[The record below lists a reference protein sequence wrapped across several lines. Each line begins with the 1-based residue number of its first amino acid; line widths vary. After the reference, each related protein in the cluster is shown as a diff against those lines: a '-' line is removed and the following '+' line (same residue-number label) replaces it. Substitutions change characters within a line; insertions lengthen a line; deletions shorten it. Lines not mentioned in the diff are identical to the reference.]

1 MFSFN
6 FFNKKTKHNGET
18 PFKKEFYCLGTINR
32 LTAYGEN
39 GENAVKEAEQRLA
52 EIDDKMS
59 VFKDYSELSR
69 VNKSAGKNY
78 EKVSEDTYFVI
89 KSSIEY
95 CNLLNGT
102 FDPTI
107 KPIVKLW
114 NIGKENFK
122 IPTQSE
128 IDNALKL
135 VNYKDI
141 LFDDENCSIML
152 KKENQ
157 NVDAGGIAKGYAAD
171 EVKRIFKR
179 NEITRGII
187 DLGGNI
193 FALGGKDDESPWSI
207 GVQNP
212 FSKRGDYIGIILVRN
227 KSLVTSGNY
236 ERYTIV
242 NGKKYHHIIDPRT
255 GYPSE
260 SGLVSATIVSN
271 LSIDG
276 DGFST
281 GIFILGLEKG
291 MELIESTYGI
301 EGIFITENKEIY
313 VSSGIKDEFILT
325 NQEFKLKIKE

>member
-6 FFNKKTKHNGET
+6 FFNKKTKYNDET
-18 PFKKEFYCLGTINR
+18 PFTKEFYCLGTINR

-39 GENAVKEAEQRLA
+39 AETAVEEGEQRLA

-59 VFKDYSELSR
+59 VFKDYSQLSR
-69 VNKSAGKNY
+69 VNRSAGKNY

-89 KSSIEY
+89 KSAIEY
-95 CNLLNGT
+95 CEILKGT

-114 NIGKENFK
+114 NIGKENFR
-122 IPTQSE
+122 IPQQSE
-128 IDNALKL
+128 IYNALKL

-141 LFDDENCSIML
+141 LFDHENCSIKL
-152 KKENQ
+152 KNENQ

-179 NEITRGII
+179 NEIKRGLI

-193 FALGGKDDESPWSI
+193 FALGGKTDESPWSI

-212 FSKRGDYIGIILVRN
+212 FSKRGDYIGIILVTN

-236 ERYTIV
+236 ERHTIA
-242 NGKKYHHIIDPRT
+242 NGKNYHHIIDPRT

-260 SGLVSATIVSN
+260 SGLVSVTIISN

-291 MELIESTYGI
+291 MEIIESTYGI
-301 EGIFITENKEIY
+301 DGIFITEKKEIY

-325 NQEFKLKIKE
+325 NENFSLK

>member
-6 FFNKKTKHNGET
+6 FFNKKTKHDNKT
-18 PFKKEFYCLGTINR
+18 LFKKEFYCLGTINR

-39 GENAVKEAEQRLA
+39 CENAVMEAEQRLA

-69 VNKSAGKNY
+69 INKSAGKNY

-95 CNLLNGT
+95 CNLLKGT

-107 KPIVKLW
+107 KPVVKLW
-114 NIGKENFK
+114 NVGKENFR
-122 IPTQSE
+122 IPKQSE

-152 KKENQ
+152 KNENQ

-207 GVQNP
+207 GLQDP

-236 ERYTIV
+236 ERYTIA

-255 GYPSE
+255 GYPSK
-260 SGLVSATIVSN
+260 SGLMSATIVSN

-281 GIFILGLEKG
+281 GIFILGLKEG
-291 MELIESTYGI
+291 MELINSTYGI

-313 VSSGIKDEFILT
+313 VSSGIKDKFILT
-325 NQEFKLKIKE
+325 NQEFVSKE

>member
-1 MFSFN
+1 MHNFN
-6 FFNKKTKHNGET
+6 FFNKKSKSNNET
-18 PFKKEFYCLGTINR
+18 PFTKEFYCLGTINR

-39 GENAVKEAEQRLA
+39 AEIAVLEGEQRLA
-52 EIDDKMS
+52 VIDDKMS

-69 VNKSAGKNY
+69 INKSAGTQY
-78 EKVSEDTYFVI
+78 EKVSEDTYYVI
-89 KSSIEY
+89 KSAIEY
-95 CNLLNGT
+95 CEILKGT

-114 NIGKENFK
+114 NIGKENFR
-122 IPTQSE
+122 IPEQSE
-128 IDNALKL
+128 INNALKL
-135 VNYKDI
+135 VNYRDI
-141 LFDDENCSIML
+141 LFNEENCSIKL
-152 KKENQ
+152 KNKNQ
-157 NVDAGGIAKGYAAD
+157 NIDAGGIAKGYAAD
-171 EVKRIFKR
+171 EVKRIFKKY
-179 NEITRGII
+179 EIKSGLI

-193 FALGGKDDESPWSI
+193 FALGNRIDDTPWKI

-212 FSKRGDYIGIILVRN
+212 FNKRGDFVGILQVKN

-242 NGKKYHHIIDPRT
+242 DGKKYHHIIDPRT

-260 SGLVSATIVSN
+260 SGIVSSTIVSN

-313 VSSGIKDEFILT
+313 VSSGIKDEFIFT
-325 NQEFKLKIKE
+325 NKDFKLK